1 MPADGLQVG
10 ADLVS
15 AAGDYE
21 SPNRFKGTIKKVVI
35 TLAD

>member
-21 SPNRFKGTIKKVVI
+21 SPNKFSGTIKNVVV
-35 TLAD
+35 TLDE